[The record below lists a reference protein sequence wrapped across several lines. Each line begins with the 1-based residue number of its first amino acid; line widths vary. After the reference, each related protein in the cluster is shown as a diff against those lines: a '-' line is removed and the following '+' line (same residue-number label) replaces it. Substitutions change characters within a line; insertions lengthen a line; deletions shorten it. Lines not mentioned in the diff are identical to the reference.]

1 LGTGERITIVD
12 PDLIATFGD
21 MIAYLNKKGRY
32 HFFDATSVNQVFDP
46 SE

>member
-1 LGTGERITIVD
+1 
-12 PDLIATFGD
+12 